1 VEAAICLAEKARR
14 TARARSVAALFIIT
28 FFFLV
33 PGFRWSLRVRL
44 KEQVVHRELARG
56 TRTALDLLWMNGLT
70 VSKTVHNSG
79 IETDNMQ
86 LKKKEILLW

>member
-1 VEAAICLAEKARR
+1 
-14 TARARSVAALFIIT
+14 
-28 FFFLV
+28 
-33 PGFRWSLRVRL
+33 
-44 KEQVVHRELARG
+44 
-56 TRTALDLLWMNGLT
+56 MNGLT